1 MVEVGNSQIQTMLLF
16 HFFQLQVALERVG
29 EGTFH
34 PRKLRAPNLGF
45 VDKGNKLLQSWQL
58 LLLRGKA
65 IAD

>member
-1 MVEVGNSQIQTMLLF
+1 MVEAGNSQIQTMLLF

-45 VDKGNKLLQSWQL
+45 SDKGNKLL
-58 LLLRGKA
+58 
-65 IAD
+65 